1 MATIT
6 ITVTL
11 RKTGGETQA
20 DADALT
26 AAVVQELSGR
36 VGSQLFLDDAEDRKL
51 AYTITGVRETLA
63 KDTDSAL
70 AITSDASCNVCGA
83 TIDNDPHDQAYLYCS
98 DWCRQS
104 ANRTS
109 RQHA

>member
-11 RKTGGETQA
+11 RKTGGDTQA
-20 DADALT
+20 DADELT
-26 AAVVQELSGR
+26 AAVVEELSR
-36 VGSQLFLDDAEDRKL
+36 EVGSQLFLDGSDDRKL

-70 AITSDASCNVCGA
+70 ATTSDASCNVCGA
-83 TIDNDPHDQAYLYCS
+83 TIENDPHEHARLYCS
-98 DWCRQS
+98 GQCWEEAHGIS
-104 ANRTS
+104 W
-109 RQHA
+109 QHA